1 MFVCSCCCGFNRHEK
16 KPKLNLDSELN
27 LPEDNSFFHND
38 GTRDFE
44 RASVARQTNSS
55 SGSSTSKP
63 ETVKDMLTERTTFW
77 GMVARDKID
86 GLYTYHIFDNPR
98 YRDYFRM
105 ASRDETLTDAV
116 VKILT
121 AEYPG
126 GNYRYR
132 YLRDSE
138 SMCVH
143 PDGVHVNWFL
153 YFACPPCCSVLKPRC
168 CRKAYDKSTL
178 KRWDSMKDIKKSTLK
193 QVVVEDGKKE
203 EEKLDDVVDEVV
215 DEKVEEEENNGG
227 AMTTDQQQSSGA
239 GIVLSGDEDAEE
251 KKQDEGESSM
261 RIISAE
267 FQA

>member
-1 MFVCSCCCGFNRHEK
+1 
-16 KPKLNLDSELN
+16 
-27 LPEDNSFFHND
+27 
-38 GTRDFE
+38 
-44 RASVARQTNSS
+44 
-55 SGSSTSKP
+55 
-63 ETVKDMLTERTTFW
+63 MLTDRTTFW

-121 AEYPG
+121 SEYPG

-168 CRKAYDKSTL
+168 CREAYDKSTL
-178 KRWDSMKDIKKSTLK
+178 QRWDSMRDIKKSTNNLK
-193 QVVVEDGKKE
+193 QVIVVGDEEKEEEKKE
-203 EEKLDDVVDEVV
+203 EEED
-215 DEKVEEEENNGG
+215 NG
-227 AMTTDQQQSSGA
+227 AEMTSSQQQQQQQASSRSV
-239 GIVLSGDEDAEE
+239 GIVLSDGDAEE